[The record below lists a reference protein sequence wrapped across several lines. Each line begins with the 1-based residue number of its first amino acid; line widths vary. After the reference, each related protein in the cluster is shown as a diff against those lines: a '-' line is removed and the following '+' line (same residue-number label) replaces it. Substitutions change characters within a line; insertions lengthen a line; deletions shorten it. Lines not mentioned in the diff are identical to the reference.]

1 MQSVQQGGVNLV
13 SFYTDPSK
21 LVNVDASVILPGQ
34 PVFSLSKVIMVLIGN
49 VNESSVDELSS
60 LWQAACDEY
69 AKETG
74 IAIVGGEYP
83 KLTGFEEL
91 SHQLDLEET
100 KFENFRMKKRP
111 LLRAMQSILAPFET
125 WGDLIGT
132 VASTAFPPASSIMG
146 AMLLLIRGTRKVSD
160 SFDMITDLFQK
171 LSNFAA
177 RLDMYKDVPL
187 SKGMKAIIVKVLI
200 NFLRVCAVSQ
210 RVLKT
215 GSFRAHITKWGK
227 NLLMEDTSVSS
238 LLDELQELTD
248 QERMMI
254 SAQNLNLT
262 HQALKNTA
270 DLLEKN
276 NIKSEQDRLDRVK
289 LRLQPVSASSQVRS
303 AIMSSRLPDSGKWI
317 EQRVKSW
324 WQSSQPLLWLH
335 GGPAVGKSYLA
346 AKIIDVLTEIETPAM
361 SAVASFFF
369 KNNDVDLRFVN
380 KALRT
385 LAWQV
390 AAQLPKFAEHA
401 EDFCL
406 KADPA
411 DTYSMWRN
419 LFLKF
424 LTENGSDVS
433 LFFVIDGIDEADP
446 DEQELL
452 FSLLEKTYSS
462 EEQAQDPTRLRL
474 ILLSRDAVRSGL
486 QEHSLE
492 WVPEIEISN
501 RENEKDLHEYVSQ
514 KLQKSK
520 LFKNSPDLLKDVVN
534 DISESAEGLWEWA
547 SLVIRSVSQCSTR
560 RQVQRVV
567 KTMPQGINAMLNQEL
582 KRLARELSIDVPPNG
597 GDVEEPEKIK
607 QLKLII
613 SFVTIAKR
621 PLSLQQLDQIL
632 ELILED
638 EVLNLGQEI
647 GVTYSSLFAM
657 RDSEDNKGYSR
668 RDKIVTLRHSSFY
681 EFFRLL
687 TL

>member
-1 MQSVQQGGVNLV
+1 
-13 SFYTDPSK
+13 
-21 LVNVDASVILPGQ
+21 
-34 PVFSLSKVIMVLIGN
+34 
-49 VNESSVDELSS
+49 
-60 LWQAACDEY
+60 
-69 AKETG
+69 
-74 IAIVGGEYP
+74 
-83 KLTGFEEL
+83 
-91 SHQLDLEET
+91 
-100 KFENFRMKKRP
+100 
-111 LLRAMQSILAPFET
+111 
-125 WGDLIGT
+125 
-132 VASTAFPPASSIMG
+132 
-146 AMLLLIRGTRKVSD
+146 
-160 SFDMITDLFQK
+160 
-171 LSNFAA
+171 
-177 RLDMYKDVPL
+177 
-187 SKGMKAIIVKVLI
+187 
-200 NFLRVCAVSQ
+200 
-210 RVLKT
+210 
-215 GSFRAHITKWGK
+215 
-227 NLLMEDTSVSS
+227 
-238 LLDELQELTD
+238 
-248 QERMMI
+248 
-254 SAQNLNLT
+254 
-262 HQALKNTA
+262 
-270 DLLEKN
+270 
-276 NIKSEQDRLDRVK
+276 
-289 LRLQPVSASSQVRS
+289 
-303 AIMSSRLPDSGKWI
+303 
-317 EQRVKSW
+317 
-324 WQSSQPLLWLH
+324 
-335 GGPAVGKSYLA
+335 
-346 AKIIDVLTEIETPAM
+346 
-361 SAVASFFF
+361 
-369 KNNDVDLRFVN
+369 
-380 KALRT
+380 
-385 LAWQV
+385 
-390 AAQLPKFAEHA
+390 
-401 EDFCL
+401 
-406 KADPA
+406 
-411 DTYSMWRN
+411 
-419 LFLKF
+419 
-424 LTENGSDVS
+424 
-433 LFFVIDGIDEADP
+433 
-446 DEQELL
+446 
-452 FSLLEKTYSS
+452 EKTYSS